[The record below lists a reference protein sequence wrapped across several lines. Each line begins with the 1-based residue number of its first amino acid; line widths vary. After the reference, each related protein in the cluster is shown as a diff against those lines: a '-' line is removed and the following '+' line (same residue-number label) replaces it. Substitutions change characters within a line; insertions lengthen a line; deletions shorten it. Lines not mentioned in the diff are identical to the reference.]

1 MGVILF
7 KRVPQHVMAT
17 GQVLFHR
24 FYCKTSFVRFNVK
37 RIVAACIWLASRQGE
52 NPRRARYVIN
62 VFQRMEYRRENL
74 TLDYLDASSMKKHP
88 ELKMDLIRCE
98 GHILKE
104 LAFSCHVEI
113 PHKLMVSY
121 ISVLGTHPKLMQES
135 WNLANDSLRSTLCV
149 RLKAEVVACGVVY
162 AAARRVHVPLPENP
176 PWWEA
181 FEVEKSGIDE
191 VCRVLAHLYS
201 LPKAEYLHVCK
212 EDGSFT
218 TMSLVTIVTHESK
231 ATEIGKMKKER
242 LRKGKR

>member
-1 MGVILF
+1 M
-7 KRVPQHVMAT
+7 
-17 GQVLFHR
+17 
-24 FYCKTSFVRFNVK
+24 
-37 RIVAACIWLASRQGE
+37 
-52 NPRRARYVIN
+52 
-62 VFQRMEYRRENL
+62 
-74 TLDYLDASSMKKHP
+74 
-88 ELKMDLIRCE
+88 
-98 GHILKE
+98 
-104 LAFSCHVEI
+104 
-113 PHKLMVSY
+113 
-121 ISVLGTHPKLMQES
+121 
-135 WNLANDSLRSTLCV
+135 
-149 RLKAEVVACGVVY
+149 RLKAEFVACGVVY

-242 LRKGKR
+242 LSKEREKIKEKEKGKGKGKGKT